1 MSKVALS
8 WTGGKD
14 SCLALYEAEI
24 LGYKAD
30 RLVTFVSRESA
41 FLAHPLNLIGLQAH
55 ALGLPHSRLEVA
67 EPFDLGYEAAISAL
81 KERHEIGT
89 LVTGDIAEVAGHD
102 PDWMVERA
110 RQCGIDLIRPLWHRD
125 RAELLHRLLSIGFR
139 ALFTCVKKPWFTDD
153 WLGRELTPRSVR
165 QLVEMSKHMELDIC
179 GEQGEYHTMVVD
191 GPPFRK
197 RIRIESYSKR
207 LADSVWYLAPQSFKL
222 EEKISTTNQREAV

>member
-1 MSKVALS
+1 MSKVAVS

-14 SCLALYEAEI
+14 SCLALHEAET

-67 EPFDLGYEAAISAL
+67 EPFDLGYEAAISEL
-81 KERHEIGT
+81 KERHGIGT

-102 PDWMVERA
+102 PDWMVKRA
-110 RQCGIDLIRPLWHRD
+110 KQCGIDLIRPLWHRD
-125 RAELLHRLLSIGFR
+125 RTELLHRLLEIKFR

-153 WLGRELTPRSVR
+153 WLGRELTHSTVR
-165 QLVEMSKHMELDIC
+165 HLVEMSKHIDLDIC
-179 GEQGEYHTMVVD
+179 GEQGEYHTMVFD

-207 LADSVWYLAPQSFKL
+207 LVDSVWYLALESFEL
-222 EEKISTTNQREAV
+222 EEKIGAANGREVI